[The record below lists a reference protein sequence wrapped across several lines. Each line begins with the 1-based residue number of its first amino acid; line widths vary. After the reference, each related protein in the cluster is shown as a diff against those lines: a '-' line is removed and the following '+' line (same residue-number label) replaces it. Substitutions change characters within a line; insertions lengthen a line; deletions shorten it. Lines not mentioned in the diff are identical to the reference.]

1 MSVNTNEYAFSD
13 VAVRFLDR
21 TIAGFQ
27 GVSYKVTQNKVNIY
41 GRGNKPV
48 ARGRGNKEYEGTV
61 KVLQSELE
69 ALQIAA
75 GKGSDIC
82 DILPFDIVVTYEV
95 EGGQA
100 TTDTLKGCE
109 FTEQAKELN
118 QGDTHMEIELPI
130 TISDIEFNS

>member
-1 MSVNTNEYAFSD
+1 MSFSTSEYAFSD
-13 VAVRFLDR
+13 VAVRFLGR
-21 TIAGFQ
+21 TIIGFQ

-69 ALQIAA
+69 ALQHAA
-75 GKGSDIC
+75 GGKSDIC
-82 DILPFDIVVTYEV
+82 DIQPFDIEISYQV
-95 EGGQA
+95 EGGNA
-100 TTDTLKGCE
+100 TIDTLKRCE

-130 TISDIEFNS
+130 TFSDILYGS